1 MLYEQLQKDLLA
13 ALKEKREFEL
23 SVLRMLS
30 AALKNKEIEK
40 RSSGQAPT
48 LTEQDV
54 IDVLTREAKKR
65 REAAALFTTG
75 NRAELAE
82 KELKEVEIIQKYLPA
97 QLSVEEIESVVKKA
111 IEEGA
116 TDFASAMKATMVEL
130 KGKAD
135 GKIVGEAVKK
145 LLAK

>member
-1 MLYEQLQKDLLA
+1 MLYQQLHKDLIA
-13 ALKEKREFEL
+13 ALKEKRGFEL

-40 RSSGQAPT
+40 RTSSGSPM

-54 IDVLTREAKKR
+54 IDALTREAKKR
-65 REAAALFTTG
+65 REAAALFNTG

-97 QLSVEEIESVVKKA
+97 LLSAEEVESVVK
-111 IEEGA
+111 EVVEGGA
-116 TDFASAMKATMVEL
+116 KDFASAMKTAMAQL

-135 GKIVGEAVKK
+135 GKAVGDAVKK

>member
-1 MLYEQLQKDLLA
+1 MLHQQLHKDLIS

-40 RSSGQAPT
+40 RTSGEVSM

-65 REAAALFTTG
+65 REAAALFITG
-75 NRAELAE
+75 SRVDLAD
-82 KELKEVEIIQKYLPA
+82 KERREVEIIQKYLPA
-97 QLSVEEIESVVKKA
+97 QLSAEEIETVVKKV
-111 IEEGA
+111 IEGGA
-116 TDFASAMKATMVEL
+116 KDFASAMRAAMAEL

-135 GKIVGEAVKK
+135 GKAVGDAVKK